1 MTAGEAVLE
10 LAQLWE
16 SEAEVLRKRHA
27 DERAELLEQLAEEV
41 REVVAARMSPWIP
54 LARVQERTG
63 WCAETLRDK
72 ANRLN
77 SVPANRQCDRAAWT
91 RVAHISGEVRQGP
104 EARARTR
111 DRDDRRPHIRS
122 PRAARGT
129 VGRLAPARWA

>member
-41 REVVAARMSPWIP
+41 HDVVAARMSPWVA
-54 LARVQERTG
+54 LAQVQERTG

-72 ANRLN
+72 AKEL
-77 SVPANRQCDRAAWT
+77 
-91 RVAHISGEVRQGP
+91 HG
-104 EARARTR
+104 RT
-111 DRDDRRPHIRS
+111 PHTGKPWLD
-122 PRAARGT
+122 PRAGVRAS
-129 VGRLAPARWA
+129 